1 MCNTPVEVQFTS
13 AGCLNYPCRT
23 PRCGSGFCHGA
34 RNRFRRAGERGT
46 PCREA
51 VRSTRSGT
59 FAVAALPPFGDGVAT
74 VRQAVHDRDT
84 VNVAPEGDFAIR
96 FLGVETAE
104 RSFDF
109 PWRADEAF
117 SARNP
122 RFVCS
127 AMQIGISFWPTC
139 SGATG
144 GDHRALNSVI
154 QADLANRA
162 GAGAAANH
170 DFWARAGERF
180 LEDEIERDR
189 TNRGL
194 VNADFRFFLAFA
206 FEVMDGYG
214 RLLCFLNVN
223 EPDRARRPED
233 YNLRALRAGLA
244 LPYFI
249 WPNIDPFLRT
259 GSVTGAAGAPRP
271 LRQAIADS
279 RSLRIARETVRA
291 VRTAGVGLYG
301 GENPLQ
307 MMPFVSCGIWH
318 GAAHRPKGDR
328 PLRRRR
334 AAAPAA
340 ELNPHPEPRGPKIPA
355 DGVRFA
361 IRRERLAPGLMHGHN
376 CCNRGA
382 RRGAG
387 GQVA

>member
-1 MCNTPVEVQFTS
+1 M
-13 AGCLNYPCRT
+13 
-23 PRCGSGFCHGA
+23 PRA
-34 RNRFRRAGERGT
+34 I
-46 PCREA
+46 
-51 VRSTRSGT
+51 RSTRSGT

-74 VRQAVHDRDT
+74 VRQAVHDGDT

-96 FLGVETAE
+96 FLGVDTAE

-109 PWRADEAF
+109 PLRAGEAPR
-117 SARNP
+117 ANP
-122 RFVCS
+122 RFVSLSDADWETFLANPFSSDWRPFTTPLDS
-127 AMQIGISFWPTC
+127 A
-139 SGATG
+139 
-144 GDHRALNSVI
+144 L

-279 RSLRIARETVRA
+279 RSLRIAGGPCRANRGWRALWRGEPASAHAVRA
-291 VRTAGVGLYG
+291 AVSGTAQPAG
-301 GENPLQ
+301 PL
-307 MMPFVSCGIWH
+307 
-318 GAAHRPKGDR
+318 GDR
-328 PLRRRR
+328 PLCRRRP
-334 AAAPAA
+334 AAPAA
-340 ELNPHPEPRGPKIPA
+340 GLYPHPEPRGPTVPA
-355 DGVRFA
+355 DGVRCA
-361 IRRERLAPGLMHGHN
+361 IRRERLAPGLMRGHN

>member
-1 MCNTPVEVQFTS
+1 M
-13 AGCLNYPCRT
+13 
-23 PRCGSGFCHGA
+23 PR
-34 RNRFRRAGERGT
+34 
-46 PCREA
+46 A

-74 VRQAVHDRDT
+74 VRQAVHDGDT
-84 VNVAPEGDFAIR
+84 INVAPEGDFAIR
-96 FLGVETAE
+96 FLGVDTAE

-109 PWRADEAF
+109 PLRAGEAPR
-117 SARNP
+117 ANP
-122 RFVCS
+122 RFVSLSDADWETFLANPFSSDWRPFTTPLDS
-127 AMQIGISFWPTC
+127 A
-139 SGATG
+139 
-144 GDHRALNSVI
+144 L

-233 YNLRALRAGLA
+233 YNLRALCAGLA

-279 RSLRIARETVRA
+279 RSLRIAREAVRA
-291 VRTAGVGLYG
+291 VRTAGGGLYG
-301 GENPLQ
+301 GENPLRL
-307 MMPFVSCGIWH
+307 MPFELRFLARRS
-318 GAAHRPKGDR
+318 PPDR
-328 PLRRRR
+328 WVIDLSSDDDRLHPPQSYIRIPNPEDRLFLPTEYVALFVENGWRR
-334 AAAPAA
+334 A
-340 ELNPHPEPRGPKIPA
+340 
-355 DGVRFA
+355 
-361 IRRERLAPGLMHGHN
+361 
-376 CCNRGA
+376 
-382 RRGAG
+382 
-387 GQVA
+387 